1 MITIDDKKYDE
12 TKLSDEGKVAL
23 NNIQVINQDQNQL
36 KVKFA
41 HNDILLKHYLDILK
55 EHLPEE
61 MKEEEVKT
69 ESK

>member
-12 TKLSDEGKVAL
+12 TKLSDEGKAAL

-36 KVKFA
+36 KLKFN
-41 HNDILLKHYLDILK
+41 HNDILSKHYLDILK

-61 MKEEEVKT
+61 MKEEEVKA

>member
-36 KVKFA
+36 KVKFS

-61 MKEEEVKT
+61 IKEEEVKT